1 MTAIPQRPNLIP
13 EQLRSMVA
21 ERLGNQPI
29 RFNRE
34 QTLQFLVM
42 LAANL
47 EQLLNDDVRLPLVDA
62 HIDKHDNGF
71 RLNVELKQP
80 STTDIEL

>member
-1 MTAIPQRPNLIP
+1 
-13 EQLRSMVA
+13 
-21 ERLGNQPI
+21 
-29 RFNRE
+29 
-34 QTLQFLVM
+34 M

-47 EQLLNDDVRLPLVDA
+47 EQLLNDDVRSPLVDA

>member
-1 MTAIPQRPNLIP
+1 MTTPRPNLIP

-47 EQLLNDDVRLPLVDA
+47 EQLLNDEQRLPLVDA
-62 HIDKHDNGF
+62 SINKRDNGF
-71 RLNVELKQP
+71 TLNVELLQP
-80 STTDIEL
+80 STESDIEL